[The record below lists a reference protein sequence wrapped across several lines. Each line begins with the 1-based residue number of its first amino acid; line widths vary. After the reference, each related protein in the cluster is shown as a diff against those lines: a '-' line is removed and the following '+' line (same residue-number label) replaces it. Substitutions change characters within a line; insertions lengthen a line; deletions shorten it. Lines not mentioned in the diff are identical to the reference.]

1 MRLVVLGGASAGP
14 NAGQGCSG
22 YLVEDGDTRVVLDLG
37 PGTLL
42 ELRRHTDFRTLDAV
56 VLTHL
61 HIDHMADVIALCWA
75 LAHNPVRPP
84 RPLPLWLPPDGTQ
97 LFTALAAAFAAY
109 SDAGDAFERVFE
121 IREYDPEGLL
131 RIGQLQ
137 LTFTPT
143 KHYLPCWAIRVS
155 GPTGR
160 DLVYTG
166 DAGPG
171 SGLERFAA
179 GANTL
184 VAEAMLLERGN
195 GQYGGS
201 TAAEA
206 AQVALDAE
214 VEVLVLTHLWEE
226 RGIER
231 YREQAATVF
240 PRRLEVA
247 RPGLTVAW

>member
-1 MRLVVLGGASAGP
+1 MKLVVLGGASAGP
-14 NAGQGCSG
+14 NTGQGCSG
-22 YLVEDGDTRVVLDLG
+22 YLVEDGETRIVLDLG

-61 HIDHMADVIALCWA
+61 HIDHMLDVIALCWA

-84 RPLPLWLPPDGTQ
+84 RPMPLWLPPGGTQ
-97 LFTALAAAFAAY
+97 LFTALSVAFAAH
-109 SDAGDAFERVFE
+109 SDAGNAFERVFE
-121 IREYDPEGLL
+121 MHEYDPDGALT
-131 RIGQLQ
+131 IGQLQ

-143 KHYLPCWAIRVS
+143 MHYLPCWAIRVS
-155 GPTGR
+155 GPSGR

-171 SGLERFAA
+171 SGLERFAT
-179 GANTL
+179 GAHTL
-184 VAEAMLLERGN
+184 VGESMLLERGG

-201 TAAEA
+201 TAAEVARVAVA
-206 AQVALDAE
+206 AG
-214 VEVLVLTHLWEE
+214 VEILVITHLWEE

-231 YREQAATVF
+231 YREQAAVVF
-240 PRRLEVA
+240 PRRLDVA